1 MTAILACAMIVA
13 AVLLFVV
20 IPLLVTGTDRSP

>member
-1 MTAILACAMIVA
+1 VIAALSLMMIVA

-20 IPLLVTGTDRSP
+20 IPLLVTGTDKRP